1 VYNSTLKKVIV
12 TTNYR
17 AVNIGK
23 SKKNALL
30 AAAIIAWLELDGF
43 QALAMHWIIAALHI
57 ADIV

>member
-1 VYNSTLKKVIV
+1 LKKVIV